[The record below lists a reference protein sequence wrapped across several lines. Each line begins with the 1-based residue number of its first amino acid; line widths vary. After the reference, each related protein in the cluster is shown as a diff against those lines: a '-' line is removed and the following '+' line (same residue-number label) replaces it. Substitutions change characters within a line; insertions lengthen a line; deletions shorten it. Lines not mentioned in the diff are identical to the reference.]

1 MDIIFLW
8 DEDLNKEKHIGIMPS
23 GQYLIDF
30 NIETKE
36 MNIRDNKAYVRGFL
50 GKNIQDCYYTA
61 CR

>member
-23 GQYLIDF
+23 GKYLIDF

-36 MNIRDNKAYVRGFL
+36 MNIRDNKAYERGFL
-50 GKNIQDCYYTA
+50 GKNI
-61 CR
+61 